1 MRRITTGWRP
11 FPEHHAL
18 GATAQEA
25 LGSSRVPIFDVR
37 LLGAIVAALIALTG
51 LTGPES
57 AQESSRSRVGRDEVG
72 LSVTS
77 LAFSPAGDQVAT
89 TSAGGRVT
97 LRAFAGRRQLERSL
111 NFPGYARVA
120 AFSPDGRSLAAAG
133 ITRGVYLWDLSSSTT
148 HAATALPVP
157 IRRARRM
164 MFSPDSRSL
173 AVTTDLDG
181 TILLW
186 DLTRGRE
193 RMVLHHPSP
202 VASMAFAPDGRRLA
216 TGGRD
221 DRSILLWDLQ
231 TGTRRVLLENGP
243 GNAVALAFSPDGAL
257 LASANLSEHHVR
269 LWDLDT
275 WRECLVFAGHTRFVN
290 SIAFSPDGLL
300 LATAGNDGM
309 VGLWSV
315 ATGRRWVS
323 LDGRATWLP
332 TVMFSPD
339 GRTLVLASG
348 DDNGIRSWDLA
359 DLP

>member
-11 FPEHHAL
+11 FPEHHAP

-216 TGGRD
+216 PGGGTIG
-221 DRSILLWDLQ
+221 RSSYGTFKPALGESCWRMGPAMLWRSPSLPMGLCWHQPTCPNTMFGCGILIRGGSAWS
-231 TGTRRVLLENGP
+231 
-243 GNAVALAFSPDGAL
+243 SPDIHAL
-257 LASANLSEHHVR
+257 S
-269 LWDLDT
+269 
-275 WRECLVFAGHTRFVN
+275 
-290 SIAFSPDGLL
+290 
-300 LATAGNDGM
+300 
-309 VGLWSV
+309 
-315 ATGRRWVS
+315 
-323 LDGRATWLP
+323 
-332 TVMFSPD
+332 
-339 GRTLVLASG
+339 
-348 DDNGIRSWDLA
+348 IRSLFPRTACCWPPPATTGWSGSGRLRRA
-359 DLP
+359 DDGSAWTAERLGSPPSCSPRMVEPSS